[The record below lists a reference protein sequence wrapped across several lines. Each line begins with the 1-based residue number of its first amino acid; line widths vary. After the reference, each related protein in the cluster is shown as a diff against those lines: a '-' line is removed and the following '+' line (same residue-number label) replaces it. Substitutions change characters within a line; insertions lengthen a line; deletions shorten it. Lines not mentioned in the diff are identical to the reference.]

1 VTINRARLA
10 VGEGVSTGA
19 KPTVSFLSKA
29 PTDPMTK
36 AIPVY
41 RQGTKQWMTTDDYAL
56 YSALQYRPRTGF
68 QTMQTI
74 NKLRAMTYTG
84 NLNPM
89 AAFRI
94 ASYDA
99 VMAPSMMPKGTSLGP
114 LTQAVDTVGEVMK
127 TLGVTQ
133 GELKTP
139 EAWLATIPRTSSRLS
154 GAQGVASGLTW
165 PMGCT
170 EPRQQ
175 PPTEWCPDQDLWRTE
190 RLISVEDDE

>member
-1 VTINRARLA
+1 

-29 PTDPMTK
+29 PTDPMAK

-133 GELKTP
+133 GQLKTP
-139 EAWLATIPRTSSRLS
+139 EVLARYDPTNLLAPVWGTGRGIWSDMAYGMHRGSTAAFNRMVSCPRPLAHRTSHLCR
-154 GAQGVASGLTW
+154 
-165 PMGCT
+165 
-170 EPRQQ
+170 R
-175 PPTEWCPDQDLWRTE
+175 
-190 RLISVEDDE
+190 